1 MERRVVITG
10 IGALTPIG
18 NNTAEFWDGLKNGK
32 NGIAHI
38 TKFDTEAVQS
48 KAVCAG
54 ELKNFDPTT
63 VVEKK
68 ETKRLDMFSIYGMA
82 VADEAVK
89 MSGIDLES
97 IDKHKFGVVFGSGIG
112 GLTTIEEQGR
122 RLVEKGINKIAPLF
136 IPMAISNMAAGN
148 IGFLYC
154 ITYGLGRFAI
164 EFLRNDYRG
173 EVGIFSTSQFISLF
187 IVLLGVVAM
196 AVNHKLKNADR

>member
-148 IGFLYC
+148 I
-154 ITYGLGRFAI
+154 AI
-164 EFLRNDYRG
+164 RLVQ
-173 EVGIFSTSQFISLF
+173 EVL
-187 IVLLGVVAM
+187 VLML
-196 AVNHKLKNADR
+196 

>member
-82 VADEAVK
+82 VLMKQLKCLV
-89 MSGIDLES
+89 
-97 IDKHKFGVVFGSGIG
+97 
-112 GLTTIEEQGR
+112 LT
-122 RLVEKGINKIAPLF
+122 LKAL
-136 IPMAISNMAAGN
+136 IS
-148 IGFLYC
+148 
-154 ITYGLGRFAI
+154 
-164 EFLRNDYRG
+164 
-173 EVGIFSTSQFISLF
+173 ISL
-187 IVLLGVVAM
+187 V
-196 AVNHKLKNADR
+196 

>member
-68 ETKRLDMFSIYGMA
+68 ETKRLDMFSILLMKQLKCL
-82 VADEAVK
+82 V
-89 MSGIDLES
+89 
-97 IDKHKFGVVFGSGIG
+97 
-112 GLTTIEEQGR
+112 LT
-122 RLVEKGINKIAPLF
+122 LKAL
-136 IPMAISNMAAGN
+136 IS
-148 IGFLYC
+148 
-154 ITYGLGRFAI
+154 
-164 EFLRNDYRG
+164 
-173 EVGIFSTSQFISLF
+173 ISL
-187 IVLLGVVAM
+187 V
-196 AVNHKLKNADR
+196 